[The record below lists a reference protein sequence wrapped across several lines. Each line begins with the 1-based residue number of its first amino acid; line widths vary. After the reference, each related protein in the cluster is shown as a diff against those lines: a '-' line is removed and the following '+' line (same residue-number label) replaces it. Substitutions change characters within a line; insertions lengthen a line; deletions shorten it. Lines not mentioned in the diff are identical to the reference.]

1 MSAAPRLR
9 RPGAVT
15 AAAIALAIGGVL
27 TGIQLAT
34 NVAASAEQLARFSSG
49 AVVGGIVLLSLQP
62 AGLLLCAWLALQG
75 RRGAKAGAT
84 VIAVFAVF
92 AVISVFAGMTAAE
105 LDPLAGVTFG
115 APVVGAALLW
125 IPESRAYAR
134 AARAIRSDA
143 RAEARMLRSRRPLR

>member
-1 MSAAPRLR
+1 MSAVPRLR

-27 TGIQLAT
+27 SGILLAV
-34 NVAASAEQLARFSSG
+34 NVVAGAEQLVGFSSG

-92 AVISVFAGMTAAE
+92 AVISGMTAAE
-105 LDPLAGVTFG
+105 LDPLAGVMLG
-115 APVVGAALLW
+115 APVVGAVLLW
-125 IPESRAYAR
+125 LPESRAYAR
-134 AARAIRSDA
+134 AARASRSDA
-143 RAEARMLRSRRPLR
+143 QAEARMLRSRRPLR

>member
-1 MSAAPRLR
+1 MSAVPRLR

-27 TGIQLAT
+27 SGILLAV
-34 NVAASAEQLARFSSG
+34 NVVAGAEQLVGFSSG

-105 LDPLAGVTFG
+105 LDPLAGVMLG
-115 APVVGAALLW
+115 APVVGAVLLW
-125 IPESRAYAR
+125 LPESRAYAR
-134 AARAIRSDA
+134 ATRASRSDA
-143 RAEARMLRSRRPLR
+143 QAEARMLRSRRPLR